1 MTRYSNF
8 GWHYIFVFISQV
20 EFDARSIS
28 MVFFTFEPLM
38 WPLPLCVSQAFLQ
51 VCDTLHL
58 PIVSSTWFSPSFALN
73 LMLKYVLNYNSF
85 DSLTRIHVVNFEEN
99 AHNIP
104 WFSLFAIVLV
114 SMLLLP
120 WNAMWICEIVKES
133 SPCQR
138 WNCCEHQICDVPHYM
153 NFEACRHSTMLW
165 LLKLEYVLCQRL
177 HTSKLWAL
185 KACGW
190 CEC

>member
-1 MTRYSNF
+1 MTKFSNF

-28 MVFFTFEPLM
+28 MIFFTFEAFM
-38 WPLPLCVSQAFLQ
+38 WPLPLCVFQAFLQ

-58 PIVSSTWFSPSFALN
+58 LIVSSTCFSTSFALN
-73 LMLKYVLNYNSF
+73 FMLKYVLNYNSF
-85 DSLTRIHVVNFEEN
+85 DSLTKIHVVNFEEN
-99 AHNIP
+99 AYNIP
-104 WFSLFAIVLV
+104 WFSLFAILLI
-114 SMLLLP
+114 SKMLLLP
-120 WNAMWICEIVKES
+120 WNTMWI
-133 SPCQR
+133 
-138 WNCCEHQICDVPHYM
+138 WNCKRILTMPKMKLLWTSNLWCSTLYE
-153 NFEACRHSTMLW
+153 FEACRHSMLW

-185 KACGW
+185 KVRGW